1 LLAAI
6 GLYGVM
12 AYTVA
17 RRTRE
22 IGIRMALGAEQG
34 DVVWLVMKEV
44 LVLVAMGIGI
54 GLPLAWGLTGLVKAQ
69 LYGVTPNDPWS
80 MAFATAGIA
89 FVALMAGY
97 IPARRVTRVDPMRA
111 LRWE

>member
-1 LLAAI
+1 
-6 GLYGVM
+6 M
-12 AYTVA
+12 SYTVA

-22 IGIRMALGAEQG
+22 IGIRMALGAEGG

-44 LVLVAMGIGI
+44 VVLVAAGIGI
-54 GLPLAWGLTGLVKAQ
+54 GLPLAWGLTKLVKTQ
-69 LYGVTPNDPWS
+69 LYGITPNDPIS
-80 MAFATAGIA
+80 IALATLGIA

-97 IPARRVTRVDPMRA
+97 LPALRATRVDPMRA